1 MGRPNETQWVII
13 LVFKELEEKHVGDW
27 MGWRIEVEDEYD
39 QNIIYACMK
48 FLKIN
53 LNYFIKNENFQNKCE
68 LEKKGKR
75 LRL

>member
-1 MGRPNETQWVII
+1 MFKED
-13 LVFKELEEKHVGDW
+13 KELEEKHVGGG

-53 LNYFIKNENFQNKCE
+53 LNYFIKKRNESFPNKCE